1 MALHSVHTAGVT
13 GSIPVAPTNQING
26 LGELSE
32 IFGQLH
38 PRKHPRKAFARAE
51 VVHA

>member
-1 MALHSVHTAGVT
+1 
-13 GSIPVAPTNQING
+13 
-26 LGELSE
+26 LSE